1 MSVRWDD
8 LIDDN
13 QEMISMFTRENMLAD
28 RRRARL
34 LYFEFI
40 GFIVKD
46 DHQLLLQDFKEW
58 HNVEDWQGAG
68 AEQEKAIERS
78 LEVRLRAVLNALFEP
93 IDHREDKLNL
103 TAQAWKQIVFHIQ
116 SVTYKE
122 IWATSVDGLH

>member
-46 DHQLLLQDFKEW
+46 DHQMLLQDFKEW

-93 IDHREDKLNL
+93 IDHREDELNL
-103 TAQAWKQIVFHIQ
+103 TAQAWSRLLF
-116 SVTYKE
+116 TYK
-122 IWATSVDGLH
+122 ALHIKKSWPRV

>member
-93 IDHREDKLNL
+93 IDHREDELNL
-103 TAQAWKQIVFHIQ
+103 TAQAWSRLLF
-116 SVTYKE
+116 TYK
-122 IWATSVDGLH
+122 ALHMKKSGPRV